1 MDTTAPDITLDAQ
14 GTDNDTTPTLS
25 GTTDAAPG
33 STVTLTVTDSA
44 GNIQTL
50 TTTVQADGT
59 FSVDVPAELAEGEYS
74 VEASVTDA
82 AGNTATDANTGEIDT
97 TAPDITLD
105 AQGTDNDTTPSLSGT
120 TDAAPGSTVT
130 LTVTD
135 SAGNVQTLTTTV
147 QADGTFSVDV
157 PVELAEGEYSV
168 EATVTDAAGNTATDA
183 NTGEIDT
190 TAPDI
195 TLDAKGTDND
205 TTPTLSGTT
214 DAAPG
219 STVTLTV
226 TDSAGNIQTL
236 TTTVQADGT
245 FSVDVPAE
253 LAEGEYS
260 VEASVTDA
268 AGNTASTEEQGAIDV
283 TAPTI
288 SLNDPGINGD
298 VTPTLSGLTDAVPG
312 STITLTVTDSA
323 GVTQTFTTTVLADGT
338 FTVEVP
344 NAVAEGTYSV
354 TAEVTDGA
362 GNTAQATASGDYDST
377 SPSTTVNQPAP
388 TNDTTPNVS
397 GETDAPPGSEVVIVV
412 TDSEGNEQTIVTTVG
427 ADGTFNEDVPA
438 ELSEGEY
445 TVDVTVTTPA
455 GNSSTTTVTGEI
467 DTTAPIISLDPI
479 GSTNDD
485 TPVINGDTDAEP
497 GAIVTL
503 EIVHSD
509 GTTQTITATV
519 QEDGSFSAEVPQAL
533 ANGDFTVTA
542 SVSDVASNTASTS
555 IDAVINTQGPDV
567 VIETGSPTNGSE
579 GIGGSSDA
587 PNSEVV
593 VVITDSDGNSQT
605 ITGTTDENGNFNV
618 AFPPGSEEG
627 EYEIEVTVTDE
638 NGNSSTATATTVLDA
653 TPPVVNID
661 PQTDTNDTTPTIL
674 GNTDLPAGSEVAI
687 TVTDSQGNSQ
697 TVTAVVDENGNF
709 SADVE
714 EALAQGNYEVSV
726 EATDAAGNTTTAVDN
741 SGNID
746 TAAPVLSIN
755 PQIDG
760 SDTTPTI
767 SGSTDLPPG
776 STVTIVVTDSAD
788 NAQTIDAIV
797 DENGDFSVDV
807 QTPLTEGDYTVEASA
822 TDDAGNTTTVTENGG
837 NIDTQAPTISL
848 EPLGTG
854 NDTTP
859 SISGSTNLEAGST
872 VTLTVTVTDSAGNS
886 QTFTATV
893 DANGEFSADV
903 PAELADGDYTVEAT
917 ATDTAGNS
925 ASTSQT
931 GTVDSNAPSLTLDPL
946 GDDNDTTPTV
956 AGSTDLP
963 AGSTVTLSV
972 TDALGNTQTFTTTVD
987 GSGNFSVDV
996 PNPLAEGEYS
1006 VTATAT
1012 DANGN
1017 TATATETGGNI
1028 DITSPLINLDGQ
1040 GNTNDTTPAISGNT
1054 DQAPGSSVSIT
1065 VTDSA
1070 GNTQT
1075 FVAVVESDG
1084 TFAIDVPAELADGDF
1099 TVTATVTDDAG
1110 NQDSAST
1117 QGNIDTAAPTLSL
1130 NPQDIGNDTTPLI
1143 SGTTDLPQGS
1153 TVTLVVTDSLGN
1165 QQTIEAVVDENGSFS
1180 AEVPSALAEGNYS
1193 VTATAVDENGNTA
1206 SVTENGGS
1214 IDTTAPSLSLDAVG
1228 SGNDTTPTLSGSTD
1242 LPEGSVVSLT
1252 VVDSAGNTQTIN
1264 TLVDAN
1270 GNFSVDVPQ
1279 ELADGDYTVSATAED
1294 EAGNEATD
1302 STTGNINTNAPTLVL
1317 DGQDETNDSTPAISG
1332 TTSLPEGSTVT
1343 LTVTDSAGNTQTI
1356 TATVGA
1362 DGSFSAD
1369 VTSPLPDGAY
1379 TVTASATDGDGNT
1392 TTVTDNGGTIDTTA
1406 PALTLENPGSTGDTT
1421 PTLSGTTDLPEGSI
1435 VTLVVTDSA
1444 GSTQTV
1450 NALVDANGNFNVDVP
1465 NALAD
1470 GDFTVT
1476 ASATDSAG
1484 NTANANTTG
1493 NVDSQAPQL
1502 TLDTQSSTSDVTP
1515 TISGTTDVTPG
1526 TLVTITVVDAN
1537 GDSQSFQVTVEADG
1551 TFSTDV
1557 PNALA
1562 EGDFTVTATVSDA
1575 QGNTASANETNGNI
1589 DTQAPV
1595 VSVNPLDSGND
1606 TTPVISGN
1614 TDLPEGAV
1622 VVVTVTDSNG
1632 DTQTINALVDT
1643 DGNFATEVLTP
1654 LPEGDYSVEVTATDD
1669 AGNSTTTSEDG
1680 GNIDTTAPVLTLNP
1694 QGTGNDETPNI
1705 SGSTDLAPGST
1716 VTLTVTDSAGNTQT
1730 FDAIVDANGSF
1741 SADVPNAMTDGSYT
1755 VTASAT
1761 DEAGNTTTSTDTG
1774 TLDTSAPAL
1783 TLDAQVTVSD
1793 TTPTISGTTDLTAGS
1808 TVTLS
1813 VTDSAGNTQTFT
1825 ALVDASGNFSADV
1838 PAPLAEGDYSVIAT
1852 ATDSN
1857 GNSASVTDNNGI
1869 VDTVVPAISLDALGS
1884 NNDTTPTISGTT
1896 DLAAG
1901 ESVTLSITDNAGNT
1915 QTVTATVDTNGNFSV
1930 DVPDALTEGDY
1941 NVTATATDDAG
1952 NSASANAAGTIDTTA
1967 PTLTLDPQ
1975 GLGNDTT
1982 PTISGSTDLAEG
1994 SVVSLVITDSTGN
2007 IQTVTATV
2015 DAAGNFTV
2023 DLPAA
2028 LAEGSYSVEAT
2039 ATDEAG
2045 NSTSILDNSGAI
2057 DTTPPELNLNEL
2069 APENNPTPT
2078 ISGTTNLPAGAIV
2091 TLTVVDSAGN
2101 TQTFAATVQTD
2112 GSFAANIP
2120 SPLAEGDYAVSAA
2133 AQDPAGNQGSDSE
2146 TGGSVDTTAPVINL
2160 DPFGT
2165 GNDTTPTISGS
2176 TDLDAGST
2184 VTITVTDSAGSVQS
2198 FTAFVDANGD
2208 FSADVPNPMA
2218 DGNFDVTATAAD
2230 AAGNTATDTVSGDIN
2245 SAAPTLSLEPLGS
2258 DNDTTPTISGNTDLA
2273 PGSTVTLT
2281 VSDSAGNTQTFTA
2294 TVQADGS
2301 FTADIPADLPEGDY
2315 SVTATATDGAG
2326 NNASVTENGGNID
2339 TTAPSITID
2348 TQGFGNDATPSISGT
2363 TDLNAGDTVS
2373 ISVTDNAGNTQ
2384 TFTATV
2390 LNDGTYR
2397 ADVPADLAEGSFS
2410 VTVTASDG
2418 AGNSATA
2425 IDNNGVI
2432 DTAAP
2437 TVTLDAQGLTN
2448 DATPTISG
2456 TTDLAAGSN
2465 VSISV
2470 TDSQGNTQTFTA
2482 TVQANGSFSA
2492 DVPVDLAEGDYTV
2505 EVTATDDAGN
2515 QNTAVDNNGTIDTIP
2530 PVINLDPVANGNDA
2544 TPGLSGTTDLPEGAT
2559 ITLVVTDAAGNVQ
2572 NLTATVN
2579 ADGAFSVEVP
2589 SALVDGNYDVTA
2601 SASDAAGN
2609 STTVTDS
2616 GNIDASAPDITL
2628 DALGQTNDAT
2638 PLISGTTNASVGAT
2652 VTLTVTDS
2660 AGAVQT
2666 FTAAVQGDGTF
2677 SVSVPADLAEGS
2689 YTIVAEV
2696 TDGAGNTGSD
2706 SETGGVVDTTSPAV
2720 DVTEPGVGN
2729 DATPTINGTTDQ
2741 PVGSTVSIT
2750 VTDNAGNIQTLS
2762 ATVQSDG
2769 SFSVDVPATMAEGNY
2784 TVQATVVDEAGN
2796 AASDAETGVI
2806 DTISPVITLDEP
2818 DTVSDSTPTISGTVD
2833 LPQGSTVQITV
2844 VDSAGNT
2851 QVFSALVAAG
2861 GAFSAD
2867 VPAAM
2872 AEGNFTV
2879 SATATDAANNS
2890 TSNNEAGVVDTLV
2903 PALTMDV
2910 ADTTNDVTPL
2920 ITGTTDEPAGSVV
2933 TILVT
2938 DSAGA
2943 TQTLSAVVQADG
2955 SFSISPG
2962 TDLAEGDFT
2971 VSATISDEAGNTA
2984 TASDAGSIDTTAPS
2998 LTLTPLEEGNDTTP
3012 ILSGSTNLAQGSEV
3026 TLLVTDSAGNVQTI
3040 TATVDVDGNFTV
3052 DVPAPLAEGAYS
3064 VEATASDE
3072 AGNSTTVV
3080 DNTGVIDTT
3089 APTLS
3094 LDTLAPDS
3102 DTTPTISGNT
3112 DLPAGATITI
3122 TVTDNA
3128 GVSQTFDAT
3137 VQGDGSFSADV
3148 PNLMAEG
3155 GYTVTAVAQ
3164 DPAGNET
3171 TATETNGSVDTT
3183 APTINLDA
3191 QGTGNDT
3198 TPTITGSTDLSP
3210 GSSVTITVTDSAG
3223 AEQTFTAIVDSNG
3236 DFSADVPNAM
3246 ADGNFNVSAT
3256 ATDAAGN
3263 SASDTTSGNID
3274 TSVPNLTLDQ
3284 LGTGNDTTPTISGTT
3299 DIAPGSIVSISVTD
3313 NAGNTQTF
3321 DAIVQANGTFSVDVP
3336 AALSEG
3342 NYSVTA
3348 TATDASGN
3356 TATANE
3362 NGGVI
3367 DTTAPAAPT
3376 VDAGN
3381 GTEITG
3387 TAEAGAVVNVDV
3399 DGDGTPDFTVIADG
3413 DGNWSVTPTTT
3424 LADGAVVTAT
3434 ATDEAGNTSSP
3445 ASDTVDAVAP
3455 IVAFNDLTTNDTT
3468 PALTGSVDDPTAIV
3482 VVTINGTDYTATNNG
3497 DGSWTLADDAV
3508 AALAEGSYTA
3518 TVTATDADGNTGTNS
3533 GTVVIDTTAPAS
3545 PTVDAGNGTDI
3556 TGTAE
3561 AGATVNV
3568 DVDGDGTPDFTV
3580 IADGDGNWSVTPTT
3594 PLADGVIVTATA
3606 VDEAGNVSAP
3616 ASDTVDAVAPDV
3628 AINDLTTNDATPALS
3643 GTIDDN
3649 TATVVVTINGIDYPA
3664 TINGDG
3670 TWTLA
3675 DDAVAAL
3682 ADGSYTAT
3690 VTATDTDGNVG
3701 SNSGTVVI
3709 DTTSPAIPTVDAG
3722 NGTEITGTAEAGAT
3736 VNVDVDGDGTP
3747 DFTVIAD
3754 GDGNWSITPD
3764 TPLSDGV
3771 IVTVTATDAAGNISN
3786 PASDTVDAA
3795 APVVDFNDL
3804 TTNDTTPALT
3814 GSVDDPTATVVV
3826 TINGIDY
3833 PATNNGNGTWTLADD
3848 AVAALAEGSYT
3859 ATVTATDTEGNVG
3872 TTTGTVVIDT
3882 TAPTVAIN
3890 DLTTNDTTPELTG
3903 TVNDPNAVVVVTIDG
3918 NDYTATNNGDGT
3930 WTLADDVVATLAE
3943 GGYPTSVTATDAA
3956 GNTVTNTGTVVV
3968 DTTAPTVAINDLTT
3982 NDTTPAL
3989 TGTVNDPNAAV
4000 VVTIDG
4006 NDYTATNNGDGT
4018 WTLADNAVAT
4028 LAEGSYPTSVSVTDA
4043 AGNTVTNTG
4052 TVVVDTTAP
4061 TVAIND
4067 LTTNDTTPELTG
4079 TVNDTNAVVVV
4090 TIDGN
4095 DYTATNN
4102 GDGTWTLADDVVAT
4116 LAEGSYPTSVTA
4128 TDAVGNTV
4136 TNTGTVV
4143 IDATAPTGAIN
4154 DLATNDTTPELT
4166 GTVNDPNA
4174 IVVVTIDG
4182 NDYTATNN
4190 GDGTWTLADNAVAT
4204 LAEGSYPTSVT
4215 ATDAAGNT
4223 VTNTGTVVIDTT
4235 APTVAI
4241 NDLTTNDTT
4250 PELTGTVN
4258 DPNAVVVVTID
4269 GNDYTAT
4276 NNGNGTW
4283 TLADNIVALLAEGNY
4298 TATVTATDAVGNSDS
4313 ATGSIVI
4320 DTSIDE
4326 NNNGQTVTFDSI
4338 SNDSGVA
4345 GDFITS
4351 DSTLIFNGTVDLG
4364 DNTTLAVIIDG
4375 TSYTFGTDSELTID
4389 GSGNWSLDLT
4399 GTTLPAGT
4407 YSVVATVT
4415 DDAGNS
4421 ASTASQNVVVQALD
4435 AINDGN
4441 GVDMGEPVVTVNP
4454 PETTSNVDVIGLVE
4468 ATGGVDAS
4476 ASFTVS
4482 PNHVGEVLVEVDQIA
4497 LVAVADAYIV
4507 EVYDES
4513 GQLVYQGVSADSQLA
4528 DVGGL
4533 DIFDVTGDET
4543 ISFTLAGLDAG
4554 NYSVVVRNDE
4564 NLLEDL
4570 LDNDNS
4576 NDIDLDELGTAG
4588 VVLGPDNQAVVLDTI
4603 EATLNTGVLG
4613 IPLGTVGTQVRGVLE
4628 TLLDTTTVIG
4638 AGQLV
4643 NLLTAPLDAI
4653 GLTGFLDDI
4662 LSVVADALLSNTL
4675 TLLQDTDIT
4684 TTLTEYTYTG
4694 DLVAQGNLINGDL
4707 SGVGADTILDGAQ
4720 VTLVTNAS
4728 GDSVTVPATG
4738 TVTIQGNYGVLEIAA
4753 DGTYT
4758 YTADGD
4764 RSAIGQDEV
4773 FNYTL
4778 SDGATSDIA
4787 ALTITISGSDFPPVV
4802 AQTDNNDM
4810 ELGAQTAIVNAPV
4823 TDSDFQVI
4831 GLAEG
4836 SPVAGSPEAST
4847 TLTVDAGFFGEV
4859 VVEVS
4864 QTALVAVADAY
4875 RVDIIDA
4882 DGNVVATA
4890 MTPDNPLIGD
4900 AVGIN
4905 LIGLTGDDTLVA
4917 KFSGLPAGDYT
4928 VVVRNDE
4935 SALETL
4941 FDQNS
4946 DGSITLTELGDGGVV
4961 LGEENQEVVLT
4972 AVEDALNGTNAS
4984 ILNGLGLGTVLRT
4997 FILEPALGATETIGA
5012 GDLVS
5017 TITNGLNGL
5026 GLSLLA
5032 DSVLDAVA
5040 AALLSNTLTLLQS
5053 TDITSTLTEYAFEG
5067 STTTS
5072 GNVIDAAN
5080 TGDVADSIAEG
5091 GVVTQVTHTNGESVT
5106 VLGTGLSGVT
5116 IEGDYGDLTIFE
5128 DGSYTYVAN
5137 GVRDGL
5143 GSTDSFSYT
5152 ISDGTNTSTANLNF
5166 NLSGQ
5171 GVSADSA
5178 RAELIYDFASSTG
5191 YAEAEALEYTWLI
5204 GALGIVIPATVDTQ
5218 SNTFTVAT
5226 DTTMDLNLTVDG
5238 GDLLSLGSGLDL
5250 FIERNNNGT
5259 WEVVET
5265 FSSDQ
5270 LIGLLGLD
5278 GNGSFTSFGLTAGE
5292 YRVTMDVDTGLASA
5306 LGGVSVDLS
5315 STVYFLDQ
5323 FVVEEV
5329 QTATGNLFE
5338 NDVLFGP
5345 TYDVTVSTD
5354 GTNFQ
5359 DATGG
5364 ITLVGDYG
5372 TLQIDE
5378 TGAYTYTPDNTQA
5391 VFGGTLTDT
5400 FTYRIEYPDGTVE
5413 QAEFNVFV
5421 KASGEG
5427 VAVVETSNSAETI
5440 AASSSESVSASQ
5452 SSETEATD
5460 EPKAPNVVEFSAQ
5473 SEQTVEL
5480 NTDSQVVTLESTL
5493 PEDIITLP
5501 EENDIVTIGLETEVT
5516 IDTVDLEL
5524 PPEDLI
5530 LPSIESIPSNS
5541 ESDSTSVAESGQVS
5555 GDTSKESDGSIGIAT
5570 PTESDVLKT
5579 AIDKFPTTDI

>member
-1 MDTTAPDITLDAQ
+1 MADVIIVEVNGEVLVERPETGEQFAASENTTLFEGDSLTIPDGSTVLVSIDGIVRELPAGQTVTFPLQLAFSDVDSDDEFAVFDDSVEDLNALLDQTGDSQNLDQDFLDVLAGDDDILESLEATAAGLDGGGGAGGSNFVRVDRINENVDPVAFEFEQGANDNEEITSEQFGDGGDEAADITVTLD
-14 GTDNDTTPTLS
+14 GIPLNNDSTPTLS
-25 GTTDAAPG
+25 GNTDATSG

-44 GNIQTL
+44 GNVQTL

-59 FSVDVPAELAEGEYS
+59 FSVDVPDELAEGEYS
-74 VEASVTDA
+74 VEATVTDA

-97 TAPDITLD
+97 TAPVISLD
-105 AQGTDNDTTPSLSGT
+105 AQGTNNDTTPTLSGT
-120 TDAAPGSTVT
+120 TDAAPGSTIT

-195 TLDAKGTDND
+195 NLDPQGTDNDTTPSLSGTTDAAPGSTVTLTVTDSAGNVQTLTTTVQADGTFSVDVPAELAEGEYSVEATVTDAAGNTATDANTGEIDTTAPAISLDAQGTDND

-226 TDSAGNIQTL
+226 TDSAGNVQTL

-245 FSVDVPAE
+245 FSVDVPDE

-268 AGNTASTEEQGAIDV
+268 AGNSATDANTGEIDTTAPAISLDAQGTDNDTTPTLSGTTDASPGSTVTLTVTDSAGNVQTLTTTVQADGTFSVDVPIELAEDEFTVNASVTDQAGNTASAEAQGAIDV

-288 SLNDPGINGD
+288 SLNAPGINGD
-298 VTPTLSGLTDAVPG
+298 ATPTLSGLTDAVPG

-467 DTTAPIISLDPI
+467 DTTAPSISLEPI

-709 SADVE
+709 SADVDG
-714 EALAQGNYEVSV
+714 ALAEGNYEVSV
-726 EATDAAGNTTTAVDN
+726 EATDAAGNTITADDNGGSVDTTAP
-741 SGNID
+741 
-746 TAAPVLSIN
+746 ALSLD
-755 PQIDG
+755 PQTDG
-760 SDTTPTI
+760 SDTTPSI

-776 STVTIVVTDSAD
+776 STVTIVVTDGAG
-788 NAQTIDAIV
+788 NTQTINAIV
-797 DENGDFSVDV
+797 DDNGDFNVDV
-807 QTPLTEGDYTVEASA
+807 QTPLTEGEYTVEASA

-848 EPLGTG
+848 ESLGTG

-872 VTLTVTVTDSAGNS
+872 VTLTVTDSAGNS

-946 GDDNDTTPTV
+946 GDDNDTTPTIS
-956 AGSTDLP
+956 GTTDLP

-1006 VTATAT
+1006 VTAAAT

-1028 DITSPLINLDGQ
+1028 DITSPLVNLDAQ
-1040 GNTNDTTPAISGNT
+1040 GSTNDATPTISGST

-1070 GNTQT
+1070 ENTQT
-1075 FVAVVESDG
+1075 FIAIVENDG
-1084 TFAIDVPAELADGDF
+1084 TFSVDVPAELADGDF

-1117 QGNIDTAAPTLSL
+1117 QGNIDTAAPTLTL
-1130 NPQDIGNDTTPLI
+1130 DPQDVGNDTTPLI
-1143 SGTTDLPQGS
+1143 SGATDLPQGS

-1165 QQTIEAVVDENGSFS
+1165 QQTIETLVDENGAFS
-1180 AEVPSALAEGNYS
+1180 VEVPSALAEGNYT

-1206 SVTENGGS
+1206 SVTENVGS
-1214 IDTTAPSLSLDAVG
+1214 IDTTAPTLSLNPVG

-1252 VVDSAGNTQTIN
+1252 LVDSEGNTQTIN
-1264 TLVDAN
+1264 ALVDAN

-1444 GSTQTV
+1444 GNTQTV
-1450 NALVDANGNFNVDVP
+1450 NALVDANGSFNVDVP

-1493 NVDSQAPQL
+1493 NVDSQAPLL

-1622 VVVTVTDSNG
+1622 VVITVTDSNG

-1643 DGNFATEVLTP
+1643 DGNFATEVLTS

-1741 SADVPNAMTDGSYT
+1741 SADVPNAMPDGSYT

-1783 TLDAQVTVSD
+1783 SLDAQVTVSD

-1838 PAPLAEGDYSVIAT
+1838 PVPLAEGDYSVIAT

-1857 GNSASVTDNNGI
+1857 GNSASVTDNNGV

-1901 ESVTLSITDNAGNT
+1901 ESVTLSITDNTGNT

-2045 NSTSILDNSGAI
+2045 NSSSILDNSGAI

-2120 SPLAEGDYAVSAA
+2120 SPLAEGDYTVSAA

-2230 AAGNTATDTVSGDIN
+2230 AAGNTATDSVSGNIN
-2245 SAAPTLSLEPLGS
+2245 SAAPTLSLEPLGT

-2281 VSDSAGNTQTFTA
+2281 VTDSAGNTQTFSA
-2294 TVQADGS
+2294 IVQGDGS
-2301 FTADIPADLPEGDY
+2301 FTADVPASLPEGDY

-2326 NNASVTENGGNID
+2326 NSASVTENGGNID

-2348 TQGFGNDATPSISGT
+2348 TQGLGNDATPSISGT

-2410 VTVTASDG
+2410 ATVTATDD

-2437 TVTLDAQGLTN
+2437 TLSLDAQGLTN

-2544 TPGLSGTTDLPEGAT
+2544 TPILSGTTDLPEGAT
-2559 ITLVVTDAAGNVQ
+2559 ITLVVADAGGNVQ
-2572 NLTATVN
+2572 NLTATVD

-2589 SALVDGNYDVTA
+2589 SVLVDGNYDVSA

-2677 SVSVPADLAEGS
+2677 SASVPADLAEGS

-2796 AASDAETGVI
+2796 TASDAETGVI

-2818 DTVSDSTPTISGTVD
+2818 GTVSDSTPTISGTVD

-2890 TSNNEAGVVDTLV
+2890 TTDNEAGLVDTLV

-3012 ILSGSTNLAQGSEV
+3012 TLSGSTNLAQGSEV
-3026 TLLVTDSAGNVQTI
+3026 TLVVTDSAGNVQTI

-3263 SASDTTSGNID
+3263 SASVTTSGNIN
-3274 TSVPNLTLDQ
+3274 TAVPNLTLDQ

-3348 TATDASGN
+3348 TATDGAGN

-3367 DTTAPAAPT
+3367 DTTAPA

-3399 DGDGTPDFTVIADG
+3399 DGDGIPDFTVIADG
-3413 DGNWSVTPTTT
+3413 DGNWSVTPSTP
-3424 LADGAVVTAT
+3424 LADGVVVTAT

-3594 PLADGVIVTATA
+3594 PLADGVVVTATA
-3606 VDEAGNVSAP
+3606 TDEAGNVSAP
-3616 ASDTVDAVAPDV
+3616 ASDTVDAVAPV
-3628 AINDLTTNDATPALS
+3628 VTINDLTTNDATPELT
-3643 GTIDDN
+3643 GTVDDPN
-3649 TATVVVTINGIDYPA
+3649 AIVVVTIDGVDYTA
-3664 TINGDG
+3664 TNNGDG
-3670 TWTLA
+3670 SWTLA
-3675 DDAVAAL
+3675 DDTLAAL
-3682 ADGSYTAT
+3682 ADDSYTAT
-3690 VTATDTDGNVG
+3690 VIATDADGNEG
-3701 SNSGTVVI
+3701 ANSGTVVI
-3709 DTTSPAIPTVDAG
+3709 DTTPPAIPTVDAG

-3814 GSVDDPTATVVV
+3814 GSVDDPTATVVI

-3833 PATNNGNGTWTLADD
+3833 TATNNGNGTWTLADD
-3848 AVAALAEGSYT
+3848 AVATLAEDSYTATVTATDPDGNVSTNTGTVVVDTTAPTAPTVDAGNGTEITGTAEAGATVNVDIDGDGTPDFTVIADGDGNWSVTPDTPLSDGVVVTATATDEAGNTSGSVTDTVDAIAPVVAINDLTTNDTTPALTGTVDDANAVVVVTIDGNDYTATNNGNGTWTLADDAVATLAEGSYT
-3859 ATVTATDTEGNVG
+3859 ATVTATDPDGNVS
-3872 TTTGTVVIDT
+3872 TNTGTVVVDT
-3882 TAPTVAIN
+3882 TAPTAPTVDAGNGTEITGTAEAGATVNVDIDGDGTPDFTVIADGDGNWSVTPGTPLADGVVVTATATDEAGNTSGPASDTVDAVAPVVAIN
-3890 DLTTNDTTPELTG
+3890 DLTTNDTTPALTG
-3903 TVNDPNAVVVVTIDG
+3903 TVDDATATVVITIDG

-3930 WTLADDVVATLAE
+3930 WTLADDAVATLAD
-3943 GGYPTSVTATDAA
+3943 GSYTATVTATDPD
-3956 GNTVTNTGTVVV
+3956 GNVSTNTGTVVV
-3968 DTTAPTVAINDLTT
+3968 DTTAPTV
-3982 NDTTPAL
+3982 
-3989 TGTVNDPNAAV
+3989 
-4000 VVTIDG
+4000 
-4006 NDYTATNNGDGT
+4006 
-4018 WTLADNAVAT
+4018 
-4028 LAEGSYPTSVSVTDA
+4028 
-4043 AGNTVTNTG
+4043 
-4052 TVVVDTTAP
+4052 
-4061 TVAIND
+4061 
-4067 LTTNDTTPELTG
+4067 
-4079 TVNDTNAVVVV
+4079 
-4090 TIDGN
+4090 
-4095 DYTATNN
+4095 
-4102 GDGTWTLADDVVAT
+4102 
-4116 LAEGSYPTSVTA
+4116 
-4128 TDAVGNTV
+4128 
-4136 TNTGTVV
+4136 
-4143 IDATAPTGAIN
+4143 AIN

-4190 GDGTWTLADNAVAT
+4190 GDGTWTLADNVVAT

-4276 NNGNGTW
+4276 NNGDGTWTLADDVVATLAEGSYPTSVTATDAAGNTVTNTGTVVIDTTAPTVAINDLTTNDTTPELTGTVNDTNAVVVVTIDGNDYTATNNGDGTW
-4283 TLADNIVALLAEGNY
+4283 TLADNAVATLAESSYPTNVSDCNRRRGQHGDQHRYRGN
-4298 TATVTATDAVGNSDS
+4298 
-4313 ATGSIVI
+4313 
-4320 DTSIDE
+4320 
-4326 NNNGQTVTFDSI
+4326 
-4338 SNDSGVA
+4338 
-4345 GDFITS
+4345 
-4351 DSTLIFNGTVDLG
+4351 
-4364 DNTTLAVIIDG
+4364 
-4375 TSYTFGTDSELTID
+4375 
-4389 GSGNWSLDLT
+4389 
-4399 GTTLPAGT
+4399 
-4407 YSVVATVT
+4407 
-4415 DDAGNS
+4415 
-4421 ASTASQNVVVQALD
+4421 
-4435 AINDGN
+4435 
-4441 GVDMGEPVVTVNP
+4441 
-4454 PETTSNVDVIGLVE
+4454 
-4468 ATGGVDAS
+4468 
-4476 ASFTVS
+4476 
-4482 PNHVGEVLVEVDQIA
+4482 
-4497 LVAVADAYIV
+4497 
-4507 EVYDES
+4507 
-4513 GQLVYQGVSADSQLA
+4513 
-4528 DVGGL
+4528 
-4533 DIFDVTGDET
+4533 
-4543 ISFTLAGLDAG
+4543 
-4554 NYSVVVRNDE
+4554 
-4564 NLLEDL
+4564 
-4570 LDNDNS
+4570 
-4576 NDIDLDELGTAG
+4576 
-4588 VVLGPDNQAVVLDTI
+4588 
-4603 EATLNTGVLG
+4603 
-4613 IPLGTVGTQVRGVLE
+4613 
-4628 TLLDTTTVIG
+4628 
-4638 AGQLV
+4638 
-4643 NLLTAPLDAI
+4643 
-4653 GLTGFLDDI
+4653 
-4662 LSVVADALLSNTL
+4662 
-4675 TLLQDTDIT
+4675 
-4684 TTLTEYTYTG
+4684 
-4694 DLVAQGNLINGDL
+4694 
-4707 SGVGADTILDGAQ
+4707 
-4720 VTLVTNAS
+4720 
-4728 GDSVTVPATG
+4728 
-4738 TVTIQGNYGVLEIAA
+4738 
-4753 DGTYT
+4753 
-4758 YTADGD
+4758 
-4764 RSAIGQDEV
+4764 
-4773 FNYTL
+4773 
-4778 SDGATSDIA
+4778 
-4787 ALTITISGSDFPPVV
+4787 
-4802 AQTDNNDM
+4802 
-4810 ELGAQTAIVNAPV
+4810 
-4823 TDSDFQVI
+4823 
-4831 GLAEG
+4831 
-4836 SPVAGSPEAST
+4836 
-4847 TLTVDAGFFGEV
+4847 
-4859 VVEVS
+4859 
-4864 QTALVAVADAY
+4864 
-4875 RVDIIDA
+4875 
-4882 DGNVVATA
+4882 
-4890 MTPDNPLIGD
+4890 
-4900 AVGIN
+4900 
-4905 LIGLTGDDTLVA
+4905 
-4917 KFSGLPAGDYT
+4917 
-4928 VVVRNDE
+4928 
-4935 SALETL
+4935 
-4941 FDQNS
+4941 
-4946 DGSITLTELGDGGVV
+4946 
-4961 LGEENQEVVLT
+4961 
-4972 AVEDALNGTNAS
+4972 
-4984 ILNGLGLGTVLRT
+4984 
-4997 FILEPALGATETIGA
+4997 
-5012 GDLVS
+5012 
-5017 TITNGLNGL
+5017 
-5026 GLSLLA
+5026 
-5032 DSVLDAVA
+5032 
-5040 AALLSNTLTLLQS
+5040 
-5053 TDITSTLTEYAFEG
+5053 
-5067 STTTS
+5067 
-5072 GNVIDAAN
+5072 
-5080 TGDVADSIAEG
+5080 
-5091 GVVTQVTHTNGESVT
+5091 
-5106 VLGTGLSGVT
+5106 
-5116 IEGDYGDLTIFE
+5116 
-5128 DGSYTYVAN
+5128 
-5137 GVRDGL
+5137 
-5143 GSTDSFSYT
+5143 
-5152 ISDGTNTSTANLNF
+5152 
-5166 NLSGQ
+5166 
-5171 GVSADSA
+5171 
-5178 RAELIYDFASSTG
+5178 
-5191 YAEAEALEYTWLI
+5191 
-5204 GALGIVIPATVDTQ
+5204 
-5218 SNTFTVAT
+5218 
-5226 DTTMDLNLTVDG
+5226 
-5238 GDLLSLGSGLDL
+5238 
-5250 FIERNNNGT
+5250 
-5259 WEVVET
+5259 
-5265 FSSDQ
+5265 
-5270 LIGLLGLD
+5270 
-5278 GNGSFTSFGLTAGE
+5278 
-5292 YRVTMDVDTGLASA
+5292 
-5306 LGGVSVDLS
+5306 
-5315 STVYFLDQ
+5315 
-5323 FVVEEV
+5323 
-5329 QTATGNLFE
+5329 
-5338 NDVLFGP
+5338 
-5345 TYDVTVSTD
+5345 
-5354 GTNFQ
+5354 
-5359 DATGG
+5359 
-5364 ITLVGDYG
+5364 
-5372 TLQIDE
+5372 
-5378 TGAYTYTPDNTQA
+5378 
-5391 VFGGTLTDT
+5391 
-5400 FTYRIEYPDGTVE
+5400 
-5413 QAEFNVFV
+5413 
-5421 KASGEG
+5421 
-5427 VAVVETSNSAETI
+5427 
-5440 AASSSESVSASQ
+5440 
-5452 SSETEATD
+5452 
-5460 EPKAPNVVEFSAQ
+5460 
-5473 SEQTVEL
+5473 
-5480 NTDSQVVTLESTL
+5480 
-5493 PEDIITLP
+5493 
-5501 EENDIVTIGLETEVT
+5501 
-5516 IDTVDLEL
+5516 
-5524 PPEDLI
+5524 
-5530 LPSIESIPSNS
+5530 
-5541 ESDSTSVAESGQVS
+5541 
-5555 GDTSKESDGSIGIAT
+5555 
-5570 PTESDVLKT
+5570 
-5579 AIDKFPTTDI
+5579 

>member
-1 MDTTAPDITLDAQ
+1 
-14 GTDNDTTPTLS
+14 
-25 GTTDAAPG
+25 
-33 STVTLTVTDSA
+33 
-44 GNIQTL
+44 
-50 TTTVQADGT
+50 TTVQADGT
-59 FSVDVPAELAEGEYS
+59 FSVDLPLELAEGEYS
-74 VEASVTDA
+74 VEATVTDA

-97 TAPDITLD
+97 TAPAIALD

-147 QADGTFSVDV
+147 QTDGTFSVDL
-157 PVELAEGEYSV
+157 PLELAEGEYSV

-190 TAPDI
+190 TAPAI
-195 TLDAKGTDND
+195 ALDAQGTDND
-205 TTPTLSGTT
+205 TTPSLSGTT

-219 STVTLTV
+219 STVTLTI
-226 TDSAGNIQTL
+226 TDSAGNTQTV
-236 TTTVQADGT
+236 TAIVQADGT
-245 FSVDVPAE
+245 YSADVPAE
-253 LAEGEYS
+253 LAEGEFT
-260 VEASVTDA
+260 VNASVTDE
-268 AGNTASTEEQGAIDV
+268 AGNTASAEAQGAIDV

-298 VTPTLSGLTDAVPG
+298 ATPALSGLTDAVPG
-312 STITLTVTDSA
+312 STITLNVTDSA

-362 GNTAQATASGDYDST
+362 GNIAQATTSGDYDSS
-377 SPSTTVNQPAP
+377 SPSTTLNQPAP
-388 TNDTTPNVS
+388 TNDTTPNMS

-427 ADGTFNEDVPA
+427 ADGTFNEDVSA

-467 DTTAPIISLDPI
+467 DTTAPSISLEPI

-485 TPVINGDTDAEP
+485 TPVIIGDTDAEP
-497 GAIVTL
+497 GAVVTL

-509 GTTQTITATV
+509 GTTQTITAIV

-542 SVSDVASNTASTS
+542 TVSDVAGNTTSVS
-555 IDAVINTQGPDV
+555 IDAVINTQGPNV

-605 ITGTTDENGNFNV
+605 LTGTTDENGNFNV

-638 NGNSSTATATTVLDA
+638 NGNSSTATATTVLDT

-661 PQTDTNDTTPTIL
+661 PQTDTSDTTPTIS
-674 GNTDLPAGSEVAI
+674 GNTDLPAGSEVVI
-687 TVTDSQGNSQ
+687 TVTDSQGNTQ

-709 SADVE
+709 SADVDE
-714 EALAQGNYEVSV
+714 VLAGGNYEVSV
-726 EATDAAGNTTTAVDN
+726 EATDAAGNTITADDNGGSVDTT
-741 SGNID
+741 SP
-746 TAAPVLSIN
+746 TLSLD
-755 PQIDG
+755 PQTDG
-760 SDTTPTI
+760 SDTTPSI

-776 STVTIVVTDSAD
+776 STVTIVVTDGAG
-788 NAQTIDAIV
+788 NTQTINAIV
-797 DENGDFSVDV
+797 DDNGDFNVDV
-807 QTPLTEGDYTVEASA
+807 QTPLTEGEYTVEASA
-822 TDDAGNTTTVTENGG
+822 TDDAGNTTTVTEDGG

-859 SISGSTNLEAGST
+859 SISGSTNLEVGST
-872 VTLTVTVTDSAGNS
+872 VTLTVTDSAGNS
-886 QTFTATV
+886 QIFTATV
-893 DANGEFSADV
+893 DASGEFSADV
-903 PAELADGDYTVEAT
+903 PTELTDGDYTVEAT
-917 ATDTAGNS
+917 ATDAAGNT

-931 GTVDSNAPSLTLDPL
+931 GTMDTNSPNLTLAPL
-946 GDDNDTTPTV
+946 GDDNDTTPTIS
-956 AGSTDLP
+956 GTTNLP

-972 TDALGNTQTFTTTVD
+972 TDALGNTQAFTATVD

-1006 VTATAT
+1006 VTAAAT
-1012 DANGN
+1012 DTNGN

-1028 DITSPLINLDGQ
+1028 DITSPLINLDAQ
-1040 GNTNDTTPAISGNT
+1040 GSTNDTTPTISGST

-1084 TFAIDVPAELADGDF
+1084 TFSIDVPAELADGDF

-1130 NPQDIGNDTTPLI
+1130 DPQDIGNDITPLI

-1153 TVTLVVTDSLGN
+1153 TVTLIATDSLGN
-1165 QQTIEAVVDENGSFS
+1165 QQIIETLVDENGSFN
-1180 AEVPSALAEGNYS
+1180 AEVPSALAEGNYT
-1193 VTATAVDENGNTA
+1193 VTATAVDDNGNTA
-1206 SVTENGGS
+1206 SVTENGG
-1214 IDTTAPSLSLDAVG
+1214 IVDTTAPSLSLNPVG
-1228 SGNDTTPTLSGSTD
+1228 SGNDSTPTLSGSTD

-1279 ELADGDYTVSATAED
+1279 ELADGDYTVTASAED
-1294 EAGNEATD
+1294 GAGNEVTD
-1302 STTGNINTNAPTLVL
+1302 NATGNINTNAPSLVL
-1317 DGQDETNDSTPAISG
+1317 DDQGETNDSTPTISG

-1356 TATVGA
+1356 TATVGT
-1362 DGSFSAD
+1362 GGIFSVD
-1369 VTSPLPDGAY
+1369 VNTPLTDGAY

-1392 TTVTDNGGTIDTTA
+1392 TAVTDNGGTIDTTA
-1406 PALTLENPGSTGDTT
+1406 PTLTLENLGSTGDTT
-1421 PTLSGTTDLPEGSI
+1421 PTLSGTTDLPEGNT

-1444 GSTQTV
+1444 GNTQTI
-1450 NALVDANGNFNVDVP
+1450 NALVDANGSFSVDVP
-1465 NALAD
+1465 NALDD

-1493 NVDSQAPQL
+1493 NVDSEAPLL
-1502 TLDTQSSTSDVTP
+1502 TLDTQGATSDVTP
-1515 TISGTTDVTPG
+1515 TITGTSDVAPG

-1537 GDSQSFQVTVEADG
+1537 GNSQSFQAAVQGDG
-1551 TFSTDV
+1551 TFSADV
-1557 PNALA
+1557 PSALA
-1562 EGDFTVTATVSDA
+1562 EGDFTVKATVSDA
-1575 QGNTASANETNGNI
+1575 QGNTATANETNGSI
-1589 DTQAPV
+1589 DTQAPIV
-1595 VSVNPLDSGND
+1595 TVNPLDSGND
-1606 TTPVISGN
+1606 TTPIISGN

-1622 VVVTVTDSNG
+1622 VVITVTDSNG
-1632 DTQTINALVDT
+1632 DTQTINALVDA
-1643 DGNFATEVLTP
+1643 DGNFATEVLSP

-1669 AGNSTTTSEDG
+1669 AGNSTTASEDG
-1680 GNIDTTAPVLTLNP
+1680 GNIDTTAPVLSLNP

-1741 SADVPNAMTDGSYT
+1741 SADVPNAMPDGSYT

-1783 TLDAQVTVSD
+1783 SLDAQVTVSD

-1813 VTDSAGNTQTFT
+1813 VTDSAGNTQTFA

-1838 PAPLAEGDYSVIAT
+1838 PAPLAEGDYSVTAT

-1869 VDTVVPAISLDALGS
+1869 VDTVAPVISLDALGS

-1901 ESVTLSITDNAGNT
+1901 ETVTLSITDNAGNN
-1915 QTVTATVDTNGNFSV
+1915 QTVTATVDANGNFTV
-1930 DVPDALTEGDY
+1930 DVLAALAEGDY
-1941 NVTATATDDAG
+1941 TVAATATDDAG
-1952 NSASANAAGTIDTTA
+1952 NSASANATGTIDTTA

-1994 SVVSLVITDSTGN
+1994 SVVSLVITDSAGN
-2007 IQTVTATV
+2007 IQTITATV

-2023 DLPAA
+2023 DVPGA

-2045 NSTSILDNSGAI
+2045 NSTSGLDNSGNI
-2057 DTTPPELNLNEL
+2057 DTTPPELNLDEL
-2069 APENNPTPT
+2069 TPENNFTPT

-2112 GSFAANIP
+2112 GSFAANVP
-2120 SPLAEGDYAVSAA
+2120 SPLAEGDYTVTAT
-2133 AQDPAGNQGSDSE
+2133 AQDSAGNQGSDSE
-2146 TGGSVDTTAPVINL
+2146 TGGSVDTTAPVITL

-2165 GNDTTPTISGS
+2165 GNDTTPTIGGS

-2184 VTITVTDSAGSVQS
+2184 VTITVTDSVGTVQT
-2198 FTAFVDANGD
+2198 FTATVDGNGD

-2218 DGNFDVTATAAD
+2218 DGNFDVTATATD
-2230 AAGNTATDTVSGDIN
+2230 TAGNTATDTVSGDIN
-2245 SAAPTLSLEPLGS
+2245 SAAPTLSLDPLGS
-2258 DNDTTPTISGNTDLA
+2258 GNDTTPTISGNTDLA

-2281 VSDSAGNTQTFTA
+2281 VTDSAGNTQTFSA
-2294 TVQADGS
+2294 IVQGDGS
-2301 FTADIPADLPEGDY
+2301 FTADVPASLPEGDY

-2326 NNASVTENGGNID
+2326 NSASVTENDGNID
-2339 TTAPSITID
+2339 TIAPSITID
-2348 TQGFGNDATPSISGT
+2348 TQGLGNDATPSISGT

-2384 TFTATV
+2384 TFIATV
-2390 LNDGTYR
+2390 QNDGTYS
-2397 ADVPADLAEGSFS
+2397 ADVPADLAEGGFS
-2410 VTVTASDG
+2410 VTVTATDD

-2456 TTDLAAGSN
+2456 TTDLAAGN
-2465 VSISV
+2465 TVSISV

-2515 QNTAVDNNGTIDTIP
+2515 QNTAVDNNGTVDTTP
-2530 PVINLDPVANGNDA
+2530 PVINLDPVASGNDV
-2544 TPGLSGTTDLPEGAT
+2544 TPILSGTTDLPEGAT
-2559 ITLVVTDAAGNVQ
+2559 ITLVVTDAGGNVQ
-2572 NLTATVN
+2572 NLTASIN
-2579 ADGAFSVEVP
+2579 ADGTFSVEVP
-2589 SALVDGNYDVTA
+2589 SALVDGDYDVTA

-2609 STTVTDS
+2609 STTVADS
-2616 GNIDASAPDITL
+2616 GNINATAPDITL

-2638 PLISGTTNASVGAT
+2638 PLISGTTNAPVGST

-2677 SVSVPADLAEGS
+2677 SASVPADLAEGN
-2689 YTIVAEV
+2689 YTVVAEV

-2706 SETGGVVDTTSPAV
+2706 SETGGVVDTTSPAI
-2720 DVTEPGVGN
+2720 DVEDPGVGN
-2729 DATPTINGTTDQ
+2729 DATPTISGTTDQ

-2750 VTDNAGNIQTLS
+2750 VTDNAGNVQTLS

-2769 SFSVDVPATMAEGNY
+2769 SFSAEVPATMAEGNY

-2796 AASDAETGVI
+2796 TASDAETGVI

-2818 DTVSDSTPTISGTVD
+2818 GAVNDSTPTISGTVD

-2861 GAFSAD
+2861 GVFSAD

-2879 SATATDAANNS
+2879 SATATDTAGNS
-2890 TSNNEAGVVDTLV
+2890 TTDNETGVVDTLI
-2903 PALTMDV
+2903 PTLTINV
-2910 ADTTNDVTPL
+2910 ADTTNDATPL

-2943 TQTLSAVVQADG
+2943 TQTLSAVVLADG

-2984 TASDAGSIDTTAPS
+2984 TAGDTGNIDTTAPS

-3012 ILSGSTNLAQGSEV
+3012 TLSGSTNLAQGSEV
-3026 TLLVTDSAGNVQTI
+3026 TLVVTDSSGNVQTL

-3072 AGNSTTVV
+3072 AGNSTSTV
-3080 DNTGVIDTT
+3080 DNSGVIDTT
-3089 APTLS
+3089 APSLS
-3094 LDTLAPDS
+3094 LDALDSES

-3112 DLPAGATITI
+3112 DLPAGATVTI

-3148 PNLMAEG
+3148 PSPMAEG
-3155 GYTVTAVAQ
+3155 GYTVTVVAQ

-3223 AEQTFTAIVDSNG
+3223 AEQTFTAIVDSVGN
-3236 DFSADVPNAM
+3236 FSADVPNAM
-3246 ADGNFNVSAT
+3246 ADGNFDVSAT

-3263 SASDTTSGNID
+3263 SASDTTSGNIN
-3274 TSVPNLTLDQ
+3274 TAVPNLTLDS
-3284 LGTGNDTTPTISGTT
+3284 LGTENDTTPTISGTT
-3299 DIAPGSIVSISVTD
+3299 DIAPGSTVSISVTD

-3348 TATDASGN
+3348 TATDGSGN

-3434 ATDEAGNTSSP
+3434 ATDEAGNTSGP

-3497 DGSWTLADDAV
+3497 DGSWTLADDIV

-3533 GTVVIDTTAPAS
+3533 GTVVIDITAPAA
-3545 PTVDAGNGTDI
+3545 PTVDAGNGTEI

-3594 PLADGVIVTATA
+3594 PLADGVVVTATA
-3606 VDEAGNVSAP
+3606 TDEAGNVSAP
-3616 ASDTVDAVAPDV
+3616 ASDTVDAVAPVV
-3628 AINDLTTNDATPALS
+3628 AINDLTTNDATPELTGS
-3643 GTIDDN
+3643 VDDPS
-3649 TATVVVTINGIDYPA
+3649 AIVVVTIDGVDYTA
-3664 TINGDG
+3664 TNNGDG
-3670 TWTLA
+3670 SWTLA
-3675 DDAVAAL
+3675 DDAVATL

-3690 VTATDTDGNVG
+3690 ITATDADGNVG

-3709 DTTSPAIPTVDAG
+3709 DTTPPAIPTVDAG

-3764 TPLSDGV
+3764 TPLADGV

-3795 APVVDFNDL
+3795 APVVAFNDL

-3826 TINGIDY
+3826 TINGADY
-3833 PATNNGNGTWTLADD
+3833 TATNNGNGTWTLADD
-3848 AVAALAEGSYT
+3848 AVVALAEGSYT
-3859 ATVTATDTEGNVG
+3859 ATVTATDPEGNVG
-3872 TTTGTVVIDT
+3872 TNTGTVVIDT

-3930 WTLADDVVATLAE
+3930 WTLADNAVATLAE
-3943 GGYPTSVTATDAA
+3943 GSYPTSVSATDAA
-3956 GNTVTNTGTVVV
+3956 GNTVTNTGTVVI

-3982 NDTTPAL
+3982 NDTTPEL
-3989 TGTVNDPNAAV
+3989 TGTVNDPNAVVVVTINGNNYTATNNGDGTWTLADDAVANLAEGSYTATVTATDTEGNVGTTTGTVVIDTTAPTVAMNDLTTNDTTPELTGTVNDPNAVV

-4102 GDGTWTLADDVVAT
+4102 GDGTWTLADNAVAT

-4128 TDAVGNTV
+4128 TDAAGNTV

-4143 IDATAPTGAIN
+4143 IDATAPTVAIN

-4190 GDGTWTLADNAVAT
+4190 GDGTWTLADN
-4204 LAEGSYPTSVT
+4204 
-4215 ATDAAGNT
+4215 
-4223 VTNTGTVVIDTT
+4223 
-4235 APTVAI
+4235 
-4241 NDLTTNDTT
+4241 
-4250 PELTGTVN
+4250 
-4258 DPNAVVVVTID
+4258 
-4269 GNDYTAT
+4269 
-4276 NNGNGTW
+4276 
-4283 TLADNIVALLAEGNY
+4283 IVALLAEGNY
-4298 TATVTATDAVGNSDS
+4298 TATVTASDAVGNSDS

-4364 DNTTLAVIIDG
+4364 DNPTLTVIIDG
-4375 TSYTFGTDSELTID
+4375 TSYTFGTDPELTID

-4399 GTTLPAGT
+4399 GTALPAGT
-4407 YSVVATVT
+4407 YAVVATVT
-4415 DDAGNS
+4415 DEAGNS

-4441 GVDMGEPVVTVNP
+4441 AVDMGEPVVTVNP
-4454 PETTSNVDVIGLVE
+4454 PETTSNVDVIGLAE

-4773 FNYTL
+4773 FDYTL

-4935 SALETL
+4935 SALEIL

-4984 ILNGLGLGTVLRT
+4984 VLNGLGLGTAVRNLV
-4997 FILEPALGATETIGA
+4997 LEPALSTADTIGA

-5017 TITNGLNGL
+5017 TITTGLNLLGL
-5026 GLSLLA
+5026 GALA
-5032 DSVLDAVA
+5032 DTVLDAVA

-5053 TDITSTLTEYAFEG
+5053 TEITSTLTEYAFEG
-5067 STTTS
+5067 STTSS

-5106 VLGTGLSGVT
+5106 VLGTGLSGIT

-5178 RAELIYDFASSTG
+5178 RAELTYDFVSEAGPSELDALSHG
-5191 YAEAEALEYTWLI
+5191 YL
-5204 GALGIVIPATVDTQ
+5204 LGLGGSFSDI
-5218 SNTFTVAT
+5218 SNTFAVAT
-5226 DTTMDLNLTVDG
+5226 DTTQDITLNVDNG
-5238 GDLLSLGSGLDL
+5238 SLLSLVSSLTVTVEK
-5250 FIERNNNGT
+5250 FENGV
-5259 WEVVET
+5259 WEAYRVFPNGELV
-5265 FSSDQ
+5265 S
-5270 LIGLLGLD
+5270 LLGID
-5278 GNGSFTSFGLTAGE
+5278 GDTELTVNGLTEGL
-5292 YRVTMDVDTGLASA
+5292 YRLSMSGTTGVGVTGSI
-5306 LGGVSVDLS
+5306 SVDLS
-5315 STVYFLDQ
+5315 STINYLDQ
-5323 FVVEEV
+5323 FEVSGV

-5359 DATGG
+5359 NATGG
-5364 ITLVGDYG
+5364 ISLVGAYG

-5391 VFGGTLTDT
+5391 VFGGTLTDI

-5421 KASGEG
+5421 TASGEG
-5427 VAVVETSNSAETI
+5427 VAVVETSNSAETM
-5440 AASSSESVSASQ
+5440 ANSSSGSVSASQ
-5452 SSETEATD
+5452 GIETEATD

-5480 NTDSQVVTLESTL
+5480 NTDFQVVTSESTL

-5530 LPSIESIPSNS
+5530 LPSIESIPSDS
-5541 ESDSTSVAESGQVS
+5541 ESDSTSVAESGKLS
-5555 GDTSKESDGSIGIAT
+5555 GNTAKENDGSIGIAT

>member
-1 MDTTAPDITLDAQ
+1 M
-14 GTDNDTTPTLS
+14 
-25 GTTDAAPG
+25 
-33 STVTLTVTDSA
+33 
-44 GNIQTL
+44 
-50 TTTVQADGT
+50 
-59 FSVDVPAELAEGEYS
+59 PAELAEGEYS
-74 VEASVTDA
+74 VEATVTDA

-97 TAPDITLD
+97 TAPDINLD
-105 AQGTDNDTTPSLSGT
+105 PQGTDNDTTPSLSGT

-157 PVELAEGEYSV
+157 PAELAEGEYSV

-190 TAPDI
+190 TAPAI
-195 TLDAKGTDND
+195 SLDAQGTDND

-226 TDSAGNIQTL
+226 TDSAGNVQTL

-245 FSVDVPAE
+245 FSVDVPDE

-268 AGNTASTEEQGAIDV
+268 AGNSATDANTGEIDTTAPAISLDAQGTDNDTTPTLSGTTDASPGSTVTLTVTDSAGNVQTLTTTVQADGTFSVDVPIELAEDEFTVNASVTDQAGNTASAEAQGAIDV

-288 SLNDPGINGD
+288 SLNAPGINGD
-298 VTPTLSGLTDAVPG
+298 ATPTLSGLTDAVPG

-467 DTTAPIISLDPI
+467 DTTAPSISLEPI

-709 SADVE
+709 SADVDG
-714 EALAQGNYEVSV
+714 ALAEGNYEVSV
-726 EATDAAGNTTTAVDN
+726 EATDAAGNTITADDNGGSVDTTAP
-741 SGNID
+741 
-746 TAAPVLSIN
+746 ALSLD
-755 PQIDG
+755 PQTDG
-760 SDTTPTI
+760 SDTTPSI

-776 STVTIVVTDSAD
+776 STVTIVVTDGAG
-788 NAQTIDAIV
+788 NTQTINAIV
-797 DENGDFSVDV
+797 DDNGDFNVDV
-807 QTPLTEGDYTVEASA
+807 QTPLTEGEYTVEASA

-848 EPLGTG
+848 ESLGTG

-872 VTLTVTVTDSAGNS
+872 VTLTVTDSAGNS

-946 GDDNDTTPTV
+946 GDDNDTTPTIS
-956 AGSTDLP
+956 GTTDLP

-1006 VTATAT
+1006 VTAAAT

-1028 DITSPLINLDGQ
+1028 DITSPLVNLDAQ
-1040 GNTNDTTPAISGNT
+1040 GSTNDATPTISGST

-1070 GNTQT
+1070 ENTQT
-1075 FVAVVESDG
+1075 FIAIVENDG
-1084 TFAIDVPAELADGDF
+1084 TFSVDVPAELADGDF

-1117 QGNIDTAAPTLSL
+1117 QGNIDTAAPTLTL
-1130 NPQDIGNDTTPLI
+1130 DPQDVGNDTTPLI
-1143 SGTTDLPQGS
+1143 SGATDLPQGS

-1165 QQTIEAVVDENGSFS
+1165 QQTIETLVDENGAFS
-1180 AEVPSALAEGNYS
+1180 VEVPSALAEGNYT

-1206 SVTENGGS
+1206 SVTENVGS
-1214 IDTTAPSLSLDAVG
+1214 IDTTAPTLSLNPVG

-1252 VVDSAGNTQTIN
+1252 LVDSEGNTQTIN
-1264 TLVDAN
+1264 ALVDAN

-1444 GSTQTV
+1444 GNTQTV
-1450 NALVDANGNFNVDVP
+1450 NALVDANGSFNVDVP

-1493 NVDSQAPQL
+1493 NVDSQAPLL

-1622 VVVTVTDSNG
+1622 VVITVTDSNG

-1643 DGNFATEVLTP
+1643 DGNFATEVLTS

-1741 SADVPNAMTDGSYT
+1741 SADVPNAMPDGSYT

-1783 TLDAQVTVSD
+1783 SLDAQVTVSD

-1838 PAPLAEGDYSVIAT
+1838 PVPLAEGDYSVIAT

-1857 GNSASVTDNNGI
+1857 GNSASVTDNNGV

-1901 ESVTLSITDNAGNT
+1901 ESVTLSITDNTGNT

-2045 NSTSILDNSGAI
+2045 NSSSILDNSGAI

-2120 SPLAEGDYAVSAA
+2120 SPLAEGDYTVSAA

-2230 AAGNTATDTVSGDIN
+2230 AAGNTATDSVSGNIN
-2245 SAAPTLSLEPLGS
+2245 SAAPTLSLEPLGT

-2281 VSDSAGNTQTFTA
+2281 VTDSAGNTQTFSA
-2294 TVQADGS
+2294 IVQGDGS
-2301 FTADIPADLPEGDY
+2301 FTADVPASLPEGDY

-2326 NNASVTENGGNID
+2326 NSASVTENGGNID

-2348 TQGFGNDATPSISGT
+2348 TQGLGNDATPSISGT

-2410 VTVTASDG
+2410 ATVTATDD

-2437 TVTLDAQGLTN
+2437 TLSLDAQGLTN

-2544 TPGLSGTTDLPEGAT
+2544 TPILSGTTDLPEGAT
-2559 ITLVVTDAAGNVQ
+2559 ITLVVADAGGNVQ
-2572 NLTATVN
+2572 NLTATVD

-2589 SALVDGNYDVTA
+2589 SVLVDGNYDVSA

-2677 SVSVPADLAEGS
+2677 SASVPADLAEGS

-2796 AASDAETGVI
+2796 TASDAETGVI

-2818 DTVSDSTPTISGTVD
+2818 GTVSDSTPTISGTVD

-2890 TSNNEAGVVDTLV
+2890 TTDNEAGLVDTLV

-3012 ILSGSTNLAQGSEV
+3012 TLSGSTNLAQGSEV
-3026 TLLVTDSAGNVQTI
+3026 TLVVTDSAGNVQTI

-3263 SASDTTSGNID
+3263 SASVTTSGNIN
-3274 TSVPNLTLDQ
+3274 TAVPNLTLDQ

-3348 TATDASGN
+3348 TATDGAGN

-3367 DTTAPAAPT
+3367 DTTAPA

-3399 DGDGTPDFTVIADG
+3399 DGDGIPDFTVIADG
-3413 DGNWSVTPTTT
+3413 DGNWSVTPSTP
-3424 LADGAVVTAT
+3424 LADGVVVTAT

-3594 PLADGVIVTATA
+3594 PLADGVVVTATA
-3606 VDEAGNVSAP
+3606 TDEAGNVSAP
-3616 ASDTVDAVAPDV
+3616 ASDTVDAVAPV
-3628 AINDLTTNDATPALS
+3628 VTINDLTTNDATPELT
-3643 GTIDDN
+3643 GTVDDPN
-3649 TATVVVTINGIDYPA
+3649 AIVVVTIDGVDYTA
-3664 TINGDG
+3664 TNNGDG
-3670 TWTLA
+3670 SWTLA
-3675 DDAVAAL
+3675 DDTLAAL
-3682 ADGSYTAT
+3682 ADDSYTAT
-3690 VTATDTDGNVG
+3690 VIATDADGNEG
-3701 SNSGTVVI
+3701 ANSGTVVI
-3709 DTTSPAIPTVDAG
+3709 DTTPPAIPTVDAG

-3814 GSVDDPTATVVV
+3814 GSVDDPTATVVI

-3833 PATNNGNGTWTLADD
+3833 TATNNGNGTWTLADD
-3848 AVAALAEGSYT
+3848 AVATLAEDSYT
-3859 ATVTATDTEGNVG
+3859 ATVTATDPDGNVS
-3872 TTTGTVVIDT
+3872 TNTGTVVVDT
-3882 TAPTVAIN
+3882 TAPTAPTVDAGNGTEITGTAEAGATVNVDIDGDGTPDFTVIADGDGNWSVTPDTPLSDGVVVTATATDEAGNTSGSVTDTVDAIAPVVAIN
-3890 DLTTNDTTPELTG
+3890 DLTTNDTTPALTG
-3903 TVNDPNAVVVVTIDG
+3903 TVDDANAVVVVTIDGNDYTAINNGNGTWTLADDAIATLAEGNYTATVTATDPDGNVSTNTGTVVVDTTAPTAPTVDAGNGTEITGTAEAGATVNVDIDGDGTPDFTVIADGDGNWSVTPDTPLSDGVVVTATATDEAGNTSGSVTDTVDAIAPVVAINDLTTNDTTPALTGTVDDANAVVVVTIDGNDYTAINNGNGTWTLADDAIATLAEGNYTATVTATDPDGNVSTNTGTVVVDTTAPTAPTVDAGNGTEITGTAEAGATVNVDIDGDGTPDFTVIADGDGNWSVTPGTPLADGVVVTATATDEAGNTSGPASDTVDAVAPVVAINDLTTNDTTPALTGTVDDATATVVITIDG

-3930 WTLADDVVATLAE
+3930 WTLADDAVATLAD
-3943 GGYPTSVTATDAA
+3943 GSYTATVTATDPD
-3956 GNTVTNTGTVVV
+3956 GNVSTNTGTVVV
-3968 DTTAPTVAINDLTT
+3968 DTTAPTV
-3982 NDTTPAL
+3982 
-3989 TGTVNDPNAAV
+3989 
-4000 VVTIDG
+4000 
-4006 NDYTATNNGDGT
+4006 
-4018 WTLADNAVAT
+4018 
-4028 LAEGSYPTSVSVTDA
+4028 
-4043 AGNTVTNTG
+4043 
-4052 TVVVDTTAP
+4052 
-4061 TVAIND
+4061 
-4067 LTTNDTTPELTG
+4067 
-4079 TVNDTNAVVVV
+4079 
-4090 TIDGN
+4090 
-4095 DYTATNN
+4095 
-4102 GDGTWTLADDVVAT
+4102 
-4116 LAEGSYPTSVTA
+4116 
-4128 TDAVGNTV
+4128 
-4136 TNTGTVV
+4136 
-4143 IDATAPTGAIN
+4143 AIN

-4190 GDGTWTLADNAVAT
+4190 GDGTWTLADNVVAT

-4276 NNGNGTW
+4276 NNGDGTWTLADDVVATLAEGSYPTSVTATDAAGNTVTNTGTVVIDTTAPTVAINDLTTNDTTPELTGTVNDPNAVVVVTIDGNDYTATNNGDGTW
-4283 TLADNIVALLAEGNY
+4283 TLADNAVATLAESSYPTNVSDCNRRRGQHGDQHRYRGN
-4298 TATVTATDAVGNSDS
+4298 
-4313 ATGSIVI
+4313 
-4320 DTSIDE
+4320 
-4326 NNNGQTVTFDSI
+4326 
-4338 SNDSGVA
+4338 
-4345 GDFITS
+4345 
-4351 DSTLIFNGTVDLG
+4351 
-4364 DNTTLAVIIDG
+4364 
-4375 TSYTFGTDSELTID
+4375 
-4389 GSGNWSLDLT
+4389 
-4399 GTTLPAGT
+4399 
-4407 YSVVATVT
+4407 
-4415 DDAGNS
+4415 
-4421 ASTASQNVVVQALD
+4421 
-4435 AINDGN
+4435 
-4441 GVDMGEPVVTVNP
+4441 
-4454 PETTSNVDVIGLVE
+4454 
-4468 ATGGVDAS
+4468 
-4476 ASFTVS
+4476 
-4482 PNHVGEVLVEVDQIA
+4482 
-4497 LVAVADAYIV
+4497 
-4507 EVYDES
+4507 
-4513 GQLVYQGVSADSQLA
+4513 
-4528 DVGGL
+4528 
-4533 DIFDVTGDET
+4533 
-4543 ISFTLAGLDAG
+4543 
-4554 NYSVVVRNDE
+4554 
-4564 NLLEDL
+4564 
-4570 LDNDNS
+4570 
-4576 NDIDLDELGTAG
+4576 
-4588 VVLGPDNQAVVLDTI
+4588 
-4603 EATLNTGVLG
+4603 
-4613 IPLGTVGTQVRGVLE
+4613 
-4628 TLLDTTTVIG
+4628 
-4638 AGQLV
+4638 
-4643 NLLTAPLDAI
+4643 
-4653 GLTGFLDDI
+4653 
-4662 LSVVADALLSNTL
+4662 
-4675 TLLQDTDIT
+4675 
-4684 TTLTEYTYTG
+4684 
-4694 DLVAQGNLINGDL
+4694 
-4707 SGVGADTILDGAQ
+4707 
-4720 VTLVTNAS
+4720 
-4728 GDSVTVPATG
+4728 
-4738 TVTIQGNYGVLEIAA
+4738 
-4753 DGTYT
+4753 
-4758 YTADGD
+4758 
-4764 RSAIGQDEV
+4764 
-4773 FNYTL
+4773 
-4778 SDGATSDIA
+4778 
-4787 ALTITISGSDFPPVV
+4787 
-4802 AQTDNNDM
+4802 
-4810 ELGAQTAIVNAPV
+4810 
-4823 TDSDFQVI
+4823 
-4831 GLAEG
+4831 
-4836 SPVAGSPEAST
+4836 
-4847 TLTVDAGFFGEV
+4847 
-4859 VVEVS
+4859 
-4864 QTALVAVADAY
+4864 
-4875 RVDIIDA
+4875 
-4882 DGNVVATA
+4882 
-4890 MTPDNPLIGD
+4890 
-4900 AVGIN
+4900 
-4905 LIGLTGDDTLVA
+4905 
-4917 KFSGLPAGDYT
+4917 
-4928 VVVRNDE
+4928 
-4935 SALETL
+4935 
-4941 FDQNS
+4941 
-4946 DGSITLTELGDGGVV
+4946 
-4961 LGEENQEVVLT
+4961 
-4972 AVEDALNGTNAS
+4972 
-4984 ILNGLGLGTVLRT
+4984 
-4997 FILEPALGATETIGA
+4997 
-5012 GDLVS
+5012 
-5017 TITNGLNGL
+5017 
-5026 GLSLLA
+5026 
-5032 DSVLDAVA
+5032 
-5040 AALLSNTLTLLQS
+5040 
-5053 TDITSTLTEYAFEG
+5053 
-5067 STTTS
+5067 
-5072 GNVIDAAN
+5072 
-5080 TGDVADSIAEG
+5080 
-5091 GVVTQVTHTNGESVT
+5091 
-5106 VLGTGLSGVT
+5106 
-5116 IEGDYGDLTIFE
+5116 
-5128 DGSYTYVAN
+5128 
-5137 GVRDGL
+5137 
-5143 GSTDSFSYT
+5143 
-5152 ISDGTNTSTANLNF
+5152 
-5166 NLSGQ
+5166 
-5171 GVSADSA
+5171 
-5178 RAELIYDFASSTG
+5178 
-5191 YAEAEALEYTWLI
+5191 
-5204 GALGIVIPATVDTQ
+5204 
-5218 SNTFTVAT
+5218 
-5226 DTTMDLNLTVDG
+5226 
-5238 GDLLSLGSGLDL
+5238 
-5250 FIERNNNGT
+5250 
-5259 WEVVET
+5259 
-5265 FSSDQ
+5265 
-5270 LIGLLGLD
+5270 
-5278 GNGSFTSFGLTAGE
+5278 
-5292 YRVTMDVDTGLASA
+5292 
-5306 LGGVSVDLS
+5306 
-5315 STVYFLDQ
+5315 
-5323 FVVEEV
+5323 
-5329 QTATGNLFE
+5329 
-5338 NDVLFGP
+5338 
-5345 TYDVTVSTD
+5345 
-5354 GTNFQ
+5354 
-5359 DATGG
+5359 
-5364 ITLVGDYG
+5364 
-5372 TLQIDE
+5372 
-5378 TGAYTYTPDNTQA
+5378 
-5391 VFGGTLTDT
+5391 
-5400 FTYRIEYPDGTVE
+5400 
-5413 QAEFNVFV
+5413 
-5421 KASGEG
+5421 
-5427 VAVVETSNSAETI
+5427 
-5440 AASSSESVSASQ
+5440 
-5452 SSETEATD
+5452 
-5460 EPKAPNVVEFSAQ
+5460 
-5473 SEQTVEL
+5473 
-5480 NTDSQVVTLESTL
+5480 
-5493 PEDIITLP
+5493 
-5501 EENDIVTIGLETEVT
+5501 
-5516 IDTVDLEL
+5516 
-5524 PPEDLI
+5524 
-5530 LPSIESIPSNS
+5530 
-5541 ESDSTSVAESGQVS
+5541 
-5555 GDTSKESDGSIGIAT
+5555 
-5570 PTESDVLKT
+5570 
-5579 AIDKFPTTDI
+5579 